1 MPGVGKM
8 LSMAGARASSAFAGG
23 GEFLV
28 AANRA
33 EPLAV
38 AVRAGTSSVADGGGA
53 FLVAGGGEPLA
64 VAVRAGTLSVA
75 DGGEMFL
82 VAGDGE
88 PLAVT
93 DGGVARTTGGGY
105 IGTSGAIG
113 GEPFGRGDK
122 APGPGGLLHHQLRP
136 LQ

>member
-23 GEFLV
+23 GEFLA

-38 AVRAGTSSVADGGGA
+38 AVRAGTSSVA
-53 FLVAGGGEPLA
+53 
-64 VAVRAGTLSVA
+64 
-75 DGGEMFL
+75 
-82 VAGDGE
+82 
-88 PLAVT
+88 

-113 GEPFGRGDK
+113 GEPFGRGATIK
-122 APGPGGLLHHQLRP
+122 AELFRARAQ
-136 LQ
+136 

>member
-23 GEFLV
+23 GEFLA

-38 AVRAGTSSVADGGGA
+38 AVRAGTSSVATGGDT
-53 FLVAGGGEPLA
+53 FLVAVGGDPLA
-64 VAVRAGTLSVA
+64 VAVRAGTSSVA
-75 DGGEMFL
+75 
-82 VAGDGE
+82 
-88 PLAVT
+88 

-113 GEPFGRGDK
+113 GEPFGRGATIK
-122 APGPGGLLHHQLRP
+122 AELFRARAQ
-136 LQ
+136 